1 MTKEKNKA
9 EYFKKIVEKIRRL
22 VPNLDDSE
30 LNNQAE
36 QMSNMIETGYLNDA
50 ALIAEFGEI
59 DFNVVYSF
67 MNGRAGQYTDQNSIF
82 RLYRSKLSILE
93 DLALSSIQ
101 KNRFKSWYENDYL
114 SLKDKIESGQVIP
127 SNDDEYGLWLKS
139 VEQNKVLTFN
149 KFNYRHCWVKFIEND
164 LMWAFLEER
173 FEETFIHFFKT
184 DKQIVSGI
192 VYKNRD
198 IAVDSIF
205 RNGYK
210 PISIMGSFFCED
222 FGSENEFIYCEPD
235 SLIRWF
241 YKRNSWAFSKDI
253 GWRETQLKELPEVYK
268 FWNPDLDEKT
278 DKIVKFHYEIMV
290 THQDSVDFEKT
301 VGESFRNR
309 HLKYTKNRLRDI
321 LNDSQ

>member
-9 EYFKKIVEKIRRL
+9 EYLKKVVEQTRRL

-36 QMSNMIETGYLNDA
+36 QMSIMIETGYLNDA
-50 ALIAEFGEI
+50 ALIAEFGET

-82 RLYRSKLSILE
+82 RLYRSKLSVLE
-93 DLALSSIQ
+93 NLALSSIQ

-114 SLKDKIESGQVIP
+114 FLKDKIESGQVIP
-127 SNDDEYGLWLKS
+127 SNDDEYALWLKS
-139 VEQNKVLTFN
+139 VEQNKVFTFN
-149 KFNYRHCWVKFIEND
+149 QFNYRHCWVKFIEND
-164 LMWAFLEER
+164 LIWAFLEER

-241 YKRNSWAFSKDI
+241 YNRNIWAFSKEI

-278 DKIVKFHYEIMV
+278 DKIVKCHYEIMV

-301 VGESFRNR
+301 VGESFTNR
-309 HLKYTKNRLRDI
+309 QLKYTKNRLRDI